1 MNTKVMK
8 NTVLFFALISFAVTL
23 SAADL
28 TGKRIYVNPG
38 HGSYGAND
46 RPMATIPYPNLP
58 KSGKPD
64 TCGFYET
71 NTNLWKCLYL
81 GKKLEEA
88 GAYVMY
94 SRTTSGP
101 WDYPKVD
108 GDYPTYSWSAYES
121 RSDYRKYNKDLSVI
135 CEEVEANN
143 FDYFISVHS
152 NAATE
157 GSVTNYPVYLYRGP
171 DAYKTADKT
180 NGFEYVEGSVEA
192 CAASWPYRMEI
203 MTTGLDPHNAYSD
216 TKTNIRGDVDFMHG
230 YSTATR
236 SNGKRYKGYYG
247 VLKHGAIG
255 FLVEGYFHTYQ
266 PARHRALNPHY
277 CYMEGLAYYR
287 GILDYFNADK
297 EETGYVLGTIKDQYT
312 KIDHP
317 LFSYKAKTNDQ
328 WLPCNGATVILKKG
342 GKEVAS
348 YKVDNNY
355 NGIFMFEDL
364 VPGDDYSLEATCDGY
379 YPLEEQYKAPFS
391 VKANATTYSMI
402 YMVDTTFISAS
413 ISPLTPDF
421 PNQAENATLADN
433 VVLEEYPIV
442 PTPFLDGMNI
452 RRMLTRGTKTYVL
465 NDKSEIYVVNT
476 YTGQQISKLST
487 KGIDMTATLPIS
499 DIAFTSDTV
508 LLACNKVSVAKD
520 NPTTQMNVYKWD
532 SDNADPTIMYSLQ
545 HAAGYTS
552 AELGETMTV
561 TGNIWWH
568 RLFVSAVSEDSKRYV
583 TIFGL
588 EYMKDKGIRQTKY
601 MASRNT
607 YTEAKWGS
615 DFYFQIV
622 PTYDHSYFVVDGAN
636 MELSEYMFDWTVS
649 DRSSLVKLNAI
660 EENEIPAASQGAS
673 YFQYAGTYYSI
684 IPTCDANGLNYG
696 MQLYEMIESKA
707 GKLLVSINTPRSGK
721 MPQVGLNT
729 AAVNFVHTAAVVE
742 GDDLNMVMYL
752 PKVGIARY
760 STRQYNH
767 LETIDTESINW
778 NYPVYDL
785 LGRQVDKNY
794 KGIIIQ
800 QGKKYILVNQ

>member
-1 MNTKVMK
+1 
-8 NTVLFFALISFAVTL
+8 
-23 SAADL
+23 
-28 TGKRIYVNPG
+28 
-38 HGSYGAND
+38 
-46 RPMATIPYPNLP
+46 
-58 KSGKPD
+58 
-64 TCGFYET
+64 
-71 NTNLWKCLYL
+71 
-81 GKKLEEA
+81 
-88 GAYVMY
+88 
-94 SRTTSGP
+94 
-101 WDYPKVD
+101 
-108 GDYPTYSWSAYES
+108 
-121 RSDYRKYNKDLSVI
+121 
-135 CEEVEANN
+135 
-143 FDYFISVHS
+143 
-152 NAATE
+152 
-157 GSVTNYPVYLYRGP
+157 
-171 DAYKTADKT
+171 
-180 NGFEYVEGSVEA
+180 
-192 CAASWPYRMEI
+192 
-203 MTTGLDPHNAYSD
+203 
-216 TKTNIRGDVDFMHG
+216 
-230 YSTATR
+230 
-236 SNGKRYKGYYG
+236 
-247 VLKHGAIG
+247 
-255 FLVEGYFHTYQ
+255 
-266 PARHRALNPHY
+266 
-277 CYMEGLAYYR
+277 
-287 GILDYFNADK
+287 
-297 EETGYVLGTIKDQYT
+297 
-312 KIDHP
+312 
-317 LFSYKAKTNDQ
+317 
-328 WLPCNGATVILKKG
+328 
-342 GKEVAS
+342 
-348 YKVDNNY
+348 
-355 NGIFMFEDL
+355 
-364 VPGDDYSLEATCDGY
+364 
-379 YPLEEQYKAPFS
+379 
-391 VKANATTYSMI
+391 
-402 YMVDTTFISAS
+402 
-413 ISPLTPDF
+413 
-421 PNQAENATLADN
+421 

-520 NPTTQMNVYKWD
+520 SPTTQMNVYKWD

-707 GKLLVSINTPRSGK
+707 GKLLVSTNTPRSGK
-721 MPQVGLNT
+721 MPQEGLNT
-729 AAVNFVHTAAVVE
+729 VAVNFVHTAAVVE
-742 GDDLNMVMYL
+742 GEDLNMVMYL
-752 PKVGIARY
+752 PNVGIARY

-778 NYPVYDL
+778 NNPVYDL

-794 KGIIIQ
+794 KGIVIQ

>member
-1 MNTKVMK
+1 
-8 NTVLFFALISFAVTL
+8 
-23 SAADL
+23 
-28 TGKRIYVNPG
+28 
-38 HGSYGAND
+38 
-46 RPMATIPYPNLP
+46 
-58 KSGKPD
+58 
-64 TCGFYET
+64 
-71 NTNLWKCLYL
+71 
-81 GKKLEEA
+81 
-88 GAYVMY
+88 
-94 SRTTSGP
+94 
-101 WDYPKVD
+101 
-108 GDYPTYSWSAYES
+108 
-121 RSDYRKYNKDLSVI
+121 
-135 CEEVEANN
+135 
-143 FDYFISVHS
+143 
-152 NAATE
+152 
-157 GSVTNYPVYLYRGP
+157 
-171 DAYKTADKT
+171 
-180 NGFEYVEGSVEA
+180 
-192 CAASWPYRMEI
+192 
-203 MTTGLDPHNAYSD
+203 
-216 TKTNIRGDVDFMHG
+216 
-230 YSTATR
+230 
-236 SNGKRYKGYYG
+236 
-247 VLKHGAIG
+247 
-255 FLVEGYFHTYQ
+255 
-266 PARHRALNPHY
+266 
-277 CYMEGLAYYR
+277 
-287 GILDYFNADK
+287 
-297 EETGYVLGTIKDQYT
+297 
-312 KIDHP
+312 
-317 LFSYKAKTNDQ
+317 
-328 WLPCNGATVILKKG
+328 
-342 GKEVAS
+342 
-348 YKVDNNY
+348 
-355 NGIFMFEDL
+355 
-364 VPGDDYSLEATCDGY
+364 
-379 YPLEEQYKAPFS
+379 
-391 VKANATTYSMI
+391 
-402 YMVDTTFISAS
+402 
-413 ISPLTPDF
+413 
-421 PNQAENATLADN
+421 
-433 VVLEEYPIV
+433 
-442 PTPFLDGMNI
+442 
-452 RRMLTRGTKTYVL
+452 
-465 NDKSEIYVVNT
+465 
-476 YTGQQISKLST
+476 
-487 KGIDMTATLPIS
+487 
-499 DIAFTSDTV
+499 
-508 LLACNKVSVAKD
+508 VAKD

-707 GKLLVSINTPRSGK
+707 GKLLVSTNTPRSGK
-721 MPQVGLNT
+721 MPQEGLNT
-729 AAVNFVHTAAVVE
+729 VAVNFVHTAAVVE

-752 PKVGIARY
+752 PNVGIARY